1 MKSSSRAPILLS
13 RVPCF
18 SALAVSLV
26 PFAGIADSKLE
37 EEMFGGNSSSTPAT
51 TTPTP
56 STSTNLPS
64 PTPAVETNKSAP
76 ASEQLTLG
84 GRLELQF
91 LGSKTTSQNIG
102 DAQFLQSSKAELY
115 LDSRPTDELRGFV
128 KGTLSN
134 NGATSAAPAISVSET
149 WIKWSGRGGL
159 FTTLG
164 KQKLKW
170 GAATFWNPTD
180 FLAVQ
185 PKDPFAP
192 VDVRPGANLLKL
204 HMPFEKSGNNLYLL
218 ADFENATKSND
229 PRVAGR
235 AEFNFALA
243 GLSGELTSTVAG
255 GRKKPLQ
262 LGLDLN
268 TSAGPVDLVV
278 ESAWTH
284 KSNRDFYR
292 RITAADGSTDVEA
305 FSRNSETIGQVVAGL
320 RYDLKYSES
329 DSANLSIEYFWND
342 FGADDS
348 IIEAVSFLRGQS
360 QRLYLAKKYLGTS
373 LVLLQPG
380 SFNDSSI
387 IFSGLWNLTDKSWFS
402 RAAWTE
408 KLNVKSNLIL
418 AVTRAGGLGEFRGG
432 IPSSVA
438 AEIRKSG
445 RLGDL
450 GTTLNTLEGL
460 SQEWTLSATAGIDL

>member
-1 MKSSSRAPILLS
+1 MNTKIQALKPIVSISMFPILSIAVL
-13 RVPCF
+13 VPCP
-18 SALAVSLV
+18 AK
-26 PFAGIADSKLE
+26 ADSKLE
-37 EEMFGGNSSSTPAT
+37 DEMFGGGATSTPAVA
-51 TTPTP
+51 TPTGP
-56 STSTNLPS
+56 AAATA
-64 PTPAVETNKSAP
+64 PTETVRSAP

-91 LGSKTTSQNIG
+91 TGSKNSSQSIG
-102 DAQFLQSSKAELY
+102 DSQFLQSTKAELY

-128 KGTLSN
+128 KGTLSSS
-134 NGATSAAPAISVSET
+134 GTTGVAPSISVSET
-149 WIKWSGRGGL
+149 WIKWSGRGSL
-159 FTTLG
+159 FSTLG

-170 GAATFWNPTD
+170 GAASFWNPTD

-204 HMPFEKSGNNLYLL
+204 HVPFEKSGNNVYLL
-218 ADFENATKSND
+218 ADFENANSSND
-229 PRVAGR
+229 PRLAGR
-235 AEFNFALA
+235 AELNFALS
-243 GLSGELTSTVAG
+243 GFSGELTSTVAG
-255 GRKKPLQ
+255 GHKKPLQ

-268 TSAGPVDLVV
+268 TSAGPVDLII
-278 ESAWTH
+278 ESAWTRNS
-284 KSNRDFYR
+284 KRDFFR
-292 RITAADGSTDVEA
+292 KVTSENGATDVETY
-305 FSRNSETIGQVVAGL
+305 SRSSEAIAQIVAGL

-329 DSANLSIEYFWND
+329 DSANLAIEYFWND
-342 FGADDS
+342 FGADNAVV
-348 IIEAVSFLRGQS
+348 EAVSFLRGQS
-360 QRLYLAKKYLGTS
+360 QRLYLAKKYLGAS

-387 IFSGLWNLTDKSWFS
+387 IVSGLWNMTDKSWFS

-408 KLNVKSNLIL
+408 KISVKSNLIL

-432 IPSSVA
+432 IPTPVA
-438 AEIRKSG
+438 DEIRKSG

-450 GTTLNTLEGL
+450 GNALNALEGF